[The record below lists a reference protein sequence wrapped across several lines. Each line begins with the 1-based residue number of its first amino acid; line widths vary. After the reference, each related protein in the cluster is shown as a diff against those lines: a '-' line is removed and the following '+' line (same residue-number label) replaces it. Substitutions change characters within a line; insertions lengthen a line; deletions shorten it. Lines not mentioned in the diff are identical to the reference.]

1 MSLRAGVT
9 SREPGTVRVLIRKEN
24 QMSKAQAVHV
34 VISACF
40 CEHGGD
46 FKV

>member
-9 SREPGTVRVLIRKEN
+9 SRELGTVRVLIRKEN
-24 QMSKAQAVHV
+24 QTSKAQAVHE

-40 CEHGGD
+40 CERGGN